1 MEDMEGKE
9 LTSQPLGDHHM
20 TETLKSILKDLSQTG
35 VAVIQNHSIRELN
48 AAQELIDAGICY
60 RSNTLVG
67 YFIIKFGRE
76 AV

>member
-1 MEDMEGKE
+1 MEGRE
-9 LTSQPLGDHHM
+9 LTNQPLGDHHM
-20 TETLKSILKDLSQTG
+20 TETLKSILKDLAQTG
-35 VAVIQNHSIRELN
+35 QATILNHSIRELN

-76 AV
+76 VV

>member
-1 MEDMEGKE
+1 
-9 LTSQPLGDHHM
+9 M

-35 VAVIQNHSIRELN
+35 QATILNHSIRELN

-60 RSNTLVG
+60 RSNTLAG

-76 AV
+76 SV

>member
-1 MEDMEGKE
+1 
-9 LTSQPLGDHHM
+9 M

-35 VAVIQNHSIRELN
+35 QAVILNHSVRELN

-60 RSNTLVG
+60 RSNTLAG

>member
-1 MEDMEGKE
+1 MEGKE

>member
-1 MEDMEGKE
+1 MEGKE

-35 VAVIQNHSIRELN
+35 CAVIRNHSIRELN

>member
-1 MEDMEGKE
+1 
-9 LTSQPLGDHHM
+9 M
-20 TETLKSILKDLSQTG
+20 TETLKSILKDLSLTG
-35 VAVIQNHSIRELN
+35 QATILNHSIRELN

>member
-1 MEDMEGKE
+1 MEGKE
-9 LTSQPLGDHHM
+9 LTSQLLGDHHM

-35 VAVIQNHSIRELN
+35 QATILNHSIRELN

-60 RSNTLVG
+60 RSNTLTG

>member
-1 MEDMEGKE
+1 MEGKE
-9 LTSQPLGDHHM
+9 LTSQLLGAHHM
-20 TETLKSILKDLSQTG
+20 TETLKSILKDLAQTG
-35 VAVIQNHSIRELN
+35 HATILNHSVRELN

-60 RSNTLVG
+60 RSNTMTG

>member
-1 MEDMEGKE
+1 
-9 LTSQPLGDHHM
+9 M

-35 VAVIQNHSIRELN
+35 QATILNHSIRELN

-60 RSNTLVG
+60 RSNTLAG

>member
-1 MEDMEGKE
+1 
-9 LTSQPLGDHHM
+9 M

-35 VAVIQNHSIRELN
+35 QATILNHSIRELN

-60 RSNTLVG
+60 RSNTLTG

-76 AV
+76 AI

>member
-1 MEDMEGKE
+1 MEGKE
-9 LTSQPLGDHHM
+9 PTSQPLGDYHM
-20 TETLKSILKDLSQTG
+20 TETLKSILKDLAQTG
-35 VAVIQNHSIRELN
+35 QATILNHSIRELN

>member
-1 MEDMEGKE
+1 
-9 LTSQPLGDHHM
+9 M

-35 VAVIQNHSIRELN
+35 QATILNHSIRELN

-60 RSNTLVG
+60 RSNTLKG